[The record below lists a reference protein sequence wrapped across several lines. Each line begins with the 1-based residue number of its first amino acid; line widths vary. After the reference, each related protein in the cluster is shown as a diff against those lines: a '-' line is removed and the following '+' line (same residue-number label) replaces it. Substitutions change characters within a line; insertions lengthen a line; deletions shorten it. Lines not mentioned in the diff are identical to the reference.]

1 MRRAFLVLAALAA
14 ASCGGG
20 DESKPK
26 GPDEDGE
33 AGPTKRGTLVFARGA
48 DSSFLDPAVVT
59 DGESVKVTT
68 NIFDALVAFKPG
80 TAEPVPGLA
89 DQWSTSADGRSWKFH
104 LREAKFHDGT
114 QVDADA
120 VAFSLLRQKDEN
132 HPAHGKNDVFSAWGD
147 VFGLVTDVVVLDPR
161 TVEIRLAEPFA
172 PFLATMTVFSTAI
185 QSPTAWKSE
194 GTDPATGK
202 YKYKFSDHPVG
213 SGPYKFVRWS
223 RDETIVLEA
232 FDGYWGGPPGC
243 AKVIFKTIR
252 ENDKRLL
259 DVESGQ
265 ASVMDG
271 LAPQHVERVKKNPDL
286 VFEEQPGMNI
296 AYLSLNCGKKPFDD
310 VRVRQAVAFALS
322 KEKIRAAA
330 YAGQGEIAVTPCPST
345 LPGHLKMEDRRQ
357 DVEKA
362 KKLLADAGFPDGFDT
377 VLWCMDNPRA
387 YMPAPPQVAT
397 QIEQDLKRVGIRAKI
412 NIVEW
417 KQYLVDTRNGK
428 HDMCLLGWMS
438 DYPDI
443 DDFLYI
449 LLDKDNARPGSA
461 SNVSFY
467 KGEKVHELLV
477 KGRTTTDPQ
486 ARWKLYAEAQQVLF
500 DEVPM
505 IPLMTMPEMRALR
518 KTVKGYAIYPAGG
531 EYLHDVSVGQ

>member
-1 MRRAFLVLAALAA
+1 MRPLAAVFALLAA
-14 ASCGGG
+14 SACGGEG
-20 DESKPK
+20 DAKKPA
-26 GPDEDGE
+26 DGS
-33 AGPTKRGTLVFARGA
+33 AGGKPRGTLVFSRGA
-48 DSSFLDPAVVT
+48 DSCFLDPAVVT

-68 NIFDALVAFKPG
+68 NVFDTLVAFKPG

-89 DQWSTSADGRSWKFH
+89 DRWSTSADGRTWTFH

-120 VAFSLLRQKDEN
+120 VVFSLMRQKDEK
-132 HPAHGKNDVFSAWGD
+132 HPAHVGVFSAWGD
-147 VFGLVTDVVVLDPR
+147 IFSLVTDVVAVDPR
-161 TVEIRLAEPFA
+161 TVEIRLSEPFA
-172 PFLATMTVFSTAI
+172 PFLATMTVYATAVE
-185 QSPTAWKSE
+185 SPTAWKSE
-194 GTDPATGK
+194 GVDPATGK
-202 YKYKFSDHPVG
+202 YRYKFAEKPVG
-213 SGPYKFVRWS
+213 TGPFRFVRWN
-223 RDETIVLEA
+223 RDESIVLES
-232 FDGYWGGPPGC
+232 FDGYWGGPPAA
-243 AKVIFKTIR
+243 AKVVFKTIK

-265 ASVMDG
+265 SSVIDG
-271 LAPQHVERVKKNPDL
+271 VSPQHVERVKANSDL
-286 VFEEQPGMNI
+286 RFEQQAGMNV

-322 KEKIRAAA
+322 KEKIRRAA
-330 YAGQGEIAVTPCPST
+330 YDGQGEIAVTPCPST
-345 LPGHLKMEDRRQ
+345 LPGHLKIEDRAQ

-362 KKLLADAGFPDGFDT
+362 KKLLADAGFPSGFDT
-377 VLWCMDNPRA
+377 VLWCMNNPRA
-387 YMPAPPQVAT
+387 YMPLPTQVAT
-397 QIEQDLKRVGIRAKI
+397 QIQQDLQRVGIRATL
-412 NIVEW
+412 NVVEW
-417 KQYLVDTRNGK
+417 NQYLVDTREGK

-477 KGRTTTDPQ
+477 KGRTTTDPP
-486 ARWKLYAEAQQVLF
+486 ARWKLYEEAQRILF

-505 IPLMTMPEMRALR
+505 VPLMTMPEMRALR
-518 KTVKGYAIYPAGG
+518 RTVKGYAIYPAGG
-531 EYLHDVSVGQ
+531 EYLHDVSVGE